1 MRKLLLTGGLAL
13 VAVGLLVGLAGSPNR
28 PPFDSIALDFR
39 DGVPAATV
47 ERELETLRD
56 RYGVEPQL
64 NSQFSRGER
73 LYTIRGD
80 AERLT
85 ALRRSELSEL
95 TEAIAPN
102 YRYRAFE
109 VPNDPG
115 YPKQWNL
122 RSINQE
128 RAWEKT
134 KGDGIKVAVIDT
146 GVSRVPDLART
157 ELLQGHDFVNNRAQA
172 SDDVGHGTHVAGTI
186 AQSTNNHYGVAGIAP
201 KAAIMPFKVLG
212 RNGSG
217 TVTDIAEAIRL
228 AADRGADAINL
239 SLGGMGASAVLEDAI
254 AHATDKGAVVVAAA
268 GNANRNAAAYPAR
281 YPQVIGVSALD
292 PADEKAPYSN
302 FGAGVD
308 IAAPGG
314 SEAGKIVQNTIDPQT
329 EGAVFAG
336 FQGTSTAAPH
346 VSGAVALMK
355 ASGLEQP
362 AAVRQALARS
372 ARAVAEDPLN
382 HFGAGQLDA
391 ASAVLRAEQGRI
403 GVRDFWRWLRRNGY
417 LNPWFWIDGAPTMVL
432 PKLAMVVGS
441 YLLAW
446 LLRTVFPLNWC
457 WPLAGG
463 LLAGS
468 SGLFFLRGVY
478 LWDAPQWP
486 MRLLGSSL
494 PELGNAVPG
503 TTQLNPLFASV
514 LLPFALVAL
523 LLGHPRWR
531 WFAVGASLGT
541 AACLGVSAVADPAVW
556 GLGSGAIA
564 RSFLGV
570 NAVLC
575 VGLAGLASHQERPAT

>member
-1 MRKLLLTGGLAL
+1 MRKLLLTGALAL

-128 RAWEKT
+128 RAWEET

-346 VSGAVALMK
+346 VSGVVALMK

-362 AAVRQALARS
+362 AAIRQALARG

-391 ASAVLRAEQGRI
+391 ASAVKLAERGGM

-432 PKLAMVVGS
+432 PKLAMVLGS

-446 LLRTVFPLNWC
+446 LLRNIVPL
-457 WPLAGG
+457 G
-463 LLAGS
+463 
-468 SGLFFLRGVY
+468 GVY
-478 LWDAPQWP
+478 VGDAPQWP

-514 LLPFALVAL
+514 LLPLALVAL
-523 LLGHPRWR
+523 LLGHARWR

-541 AACLGVSAVADPAVW
+541 AACLGVNAVADPAVW

-564 RSFLGV
+564 RGFLAL
-570 NAVLC
+570 NAALC
-575 VGLAGLASHQERPAT
+575 LGLAGLASRQERPAT